1 MRISYYNG
9 EYVNHDEMKIKS
21 GDRAFYFGDGVY
33 EVVRIYDGRF
43 FTLDEH
49 TDRLLASAEEV
60 MIRGLERENIIGI
73 MHEIKE
79 RNGIANGALYIQVSR
94 GIAPRD
100 HSFPDGGRPVIYAS
114 IREAGRPSAQM
125 EEGVSAVTTEDYRW
139 LKCHVKSLNL
149 LANVMEKQY
158 AVENGAKETI
168 MHRDGV
174 VTEGSSTNVFM
185 VKNDILFTHPADN
198 FILNGITRREVL
210 GLAEENDIEYREE
223 GFTVSDM
230 SEADEVFYTS
240 TTQEITPVIKIDGRA
255 VGDGSAGALTK
266 KLQSL
271 FNKKITQLK
280 SVKQS

>member
-9 EYVNHDEMKIKS
+9 EYVNHDEMRIKS

-49 TDRLLASAEEV
+49 ADRLLASAEEV
-60 MIRGLERENIIGI
+60 MIRGLERNQIVEIL
-73 MHEIKE
+73 HEVRE
-79 RNGIANGALYIQVSR
+79 RNAITDGALYIQVSR

-100 HSFPDGGRPVIYAS
+100 HSFPDGSKPVIYAS
-114 IREAGRPSAQM
+114 IREAKRPHGQM
-125 EEGVSAVTTEDYRW
+125 EVGVRAVTTEDYRW

-149 LANVMEKQY
+149 LANVMEKQH

-168 MHRDGV
+168 MYRDGI

-185 VKNDILFTHPADN
+185 VKNGTLFTHPADN
-198 FILNGITRREVL
+198 LILNGITRREVL
-210 GLAEENDIEYREE
+210 KLAERNEIPFREE

-230 SEADEVFYTS
+230 SKADEVFYTS
-240 TTQEITPVIKIDGRA
+240 TTQEITPVISIDGRD
-255 VGDGSAGALTK
+255 VGDGSVGEMTRR
-266 KLQSL
+266 LQSL
-271 FNKKITQLK
+271 FNKKITELK
-280 SVKQS
+280 SVKHS

>member
-1 MRISYYNG
+1 
-9 EYVNHDEMKIKS
+9 MKVKS

-49 TDRLLASAEEV
+49 ADRLMRSAEEV
-60 MIRGLERENIIGI
+60 MIKGLEREEIIEI
-73 MHEIKE
+73 LHEIKE
-79 RNGIANGALYIQVSR
+79 RNGITDGALYIQVSR

-100 HSFPDGGRPVIYAS
+100 HGFPDGSKPVIYAS
-114 IREAGRPSAQM
+114 IRSSKRPEQQM
-125 EEGVSAVTTEDYRW
+125 ESGVRAVTTEDYRW

-149 LANVMEKQY
+149 LANVMEKQH

-185 VKNDILFTHPADN
+185 VKNGILFTHPADN
-198 FILNGITRREVL
+198 LILNGITRLEVL
-210 GLAEENDIEYREE
+210 KLAEENDIPFREE

-240 TTQEITPVIKIDGRA
+240 TTQEITPVINIDGRK
-255 VGDGSAGALTK
+255 VGDGSVGGTTRR
-266 KLQSL
+266 LQSF
-271 FNKKITQLK
+271 FNKKITELI